1 MNTDEHVSVLRES
14 LRNLARIFGQMTN
27 RSQKPGERTAICH
40 FALVIGHWSFVIFF
54 SALSPV
60 QEAHQDIVKGVG
72 GRSDTETAP
81 DEEAREV
88 DAGQKSL
95 DERTNGETV
104 TARAYVVKQGEEQR
118 SHQRPPDCRGRLLQ

>member
-1 MNTDEHVSVLRES
+1 
-14 LRNLARIFGQMTN
+14 MTN

-40 FALVIGHWSFVIFF
+40 FSLVICHFF
-54 SALSPV
+54 LCDLPV

-72 GRSDTETAP
+72 GRSDTETSP

-104 TARAYVVKQGEEQR
+104 TAWAYVVKQGEEQR